1 MKSIVIFSIVL
12 LLILPLLLTVRA
24 YADFNATDNTY
35 FCNSKDLTIEKNGY
49 LYLLTQEDRY
59 WSSETPQDIATN
71 ILNTNYSL
79 MLDNLGKTYH
89 CLKDNGVDPDSVG
102 TLPSYL
108 LDGFN
113 LAKQQNPDKFAQV
126 APNFSQYVPVP
137 EFGTLVGLVIV
148 LSVIGVVIVSRRSR
162 YQIW

>member
-1 MKSIVIFSIVL
+1 MKNIVIFVTLAFLISPFVL
-12 LLILPLLLTVRA
+12 TGKG

-49 LYLLTQEDRY
+49 AYLLTQEDRY
-59 WSSETPQDIATN
+59 WSSESPSDIATN

-89 CLKDNGVDPDSVG
+89 CLKDNGIDPDSIG

-108 LDGFN
+108 LDGLN
-113 LAKQQNPDKFAQV
+113 MAKQQNPEKFEKF
-126 APNFSQYVPVP
+126 APNFYQYVPVP
-137 EFGTLVGLVIV
+137 EFGSLSGLIIILSIFSV
-148 LSVIGVVIVSRRSR
+148 LLISRKSK
-162 YQIW
+162 INN